1 MASFEVVTSIAAPP
15 ERAWAVLADVDRWP
29 EWAPTVTEVK
39 ALGNAGLAA
48 WLPLSWR
55 ARRLVQPKIEP
66 AVWKVAALEEGRS
79 FTWASTAPGVKTLA
93 YHLVEPA
100 EVGTR
105 LTLRIEM
112 SGAMAWL
119 GGLVAG
125 RVIRSYMEQEAQ
137 ALKARV
143 EG

>member
-1 MASFEVVTSIAAPP
+1 
-15 ERAWAVLADVDRWP
+15 VDRWP

-39 ALGNAGLAA
+39 ALGNAGLSLGAEY
-48 WLPLSWR
+48 
-55 ARRLVQPKIEP
+55 RLVQPKIEP

-100 EVGTR
+100 ELGTR

>member
-39 ALGNAGLAA
+39 ALGNAGLILGAEY
-48 WLPLSWR
+48 
-55 ARRLVQPKIEP
+55 RLVQPKIEP